1 MDQDQ
6 KKLHEDINRIVNI
19 KSLKEFSQEESGIP
33 RNNDAWKQPAEKVYS
48 QVKQKFEELLK
59 NGKYNLVISTL
70 KKLTEENENNN
81 ANKTE

>member
-19 KSLKEFSQEESGIP
+19 KSLKEFSQEETGMT
-33 RNNDAWKQPAEKVYS
+33 RNNDALKQQAEKVYS

>member
-33 RNNDAWKQPAEKVYS
+33 RNNDALKQQAEKVYS

>member
-19 KSLKEFSQEESGIP
+19 KSLKEFSQEETGMT
-33 RNNDAWKQPAEKVYS
+33 RNNDALKQQAEKVYG

>member
-19 KSLKEFSQEESGIP
+19 KSLKEFSQEETGMT
-33 RNNDAWKQPAEKVYS
+33 RNNDALKQQAEKVYG

-70 KKLTEENENNN
+70 RKLTEENENNN
-81 ANKTE
+81 ANKTK

>member
-1 MDQDQ
+1 MDQEQ

-33 RNNDAWKQPAEKVYS
+33 RNNDALKQQAEKVYS